1 MTANIRRLR
10 ELPDWVPAAVGL
22 YLLHT
27 EEGVSLRS
35 LARCTGRHPSTV
47 LRQVRRFENRRDDP
61 LVDEALARL
70 GRGTE
75 ASARGLDTPGPDEDT
90 PDMMARLRP
99 LTDEDRLAREARRIL
114 RRLIEPGTILAIA
127 PEMERA
133 VVLKETADG
142 TTARIAVVEREV
154 AQVFALK
161 EWIACRRSGRVAT
174 YAITQTGRAALK
186 RMLAAEADHTGLA
199 EAPAPFAA
207 QHAEWEERRFERAEG
222 EAERVRVNVAESP
235 VAMLARRKDADG
247 KPFLSADLVAAA
259 ERLREDFELAQMGP
273 RVAQNWDRFLTAGDR
288 GSFGG
293 HGPAEGPRGAR
304 DRVAAALR
312 DLGPGLGDV
321 ALRCCC
327 FLEGLEATER
337 RMGWSARS
345 GKIVLRIALVRLK
358 RHYDEVSGGRVRGA
372 GACRWCAS
380 RTPAGR
386 RQWVGGWIA
395 CLAAQ
400 HSAPSVPAGA
410 RGLSECARRNT
421 ALRRA
426 RGFGHRAGS
435 GLCDHRRSPKAEP

>member
-1 MTANIRRLR
+1 MTADIRRFR
-10 ELPDWVPAAVGL
+10 QLPEWVPAAVGL

-27 EEGVSLRS
+27 EDGVSLRS

-70 GRGTE
+70 
-75 ASARGLDTPGPDEDT
+75 ARGAQSSAAGRTAPRQHEDR

-99 LTDEDRLAREARRIL
+99 FTDDDSLSREARRIL
-114 RRLIEPGTILAIA
+114 RRLCESGTILAIA

-133 VVLKETADG
+133 VVMKETADG
-142 TTARIAVVEREV
+142 TSARIAVLDREI

-161 EWIACRRSGRVAT
+161 EWIACRRTGRVAT
-174 YAITQTGRAALK
+174 YVITQTGRAALK
-186 RMLAAEADHTGLA
+186 RLMAEAEGA
-199 EAPAPFAA
+199 QGMEEAPTPFAA
-207 QHAEWEERRFERAEG
+207 QHREMENREIARPEGAGERI
-222 EAERVRVNVAESP
+222 RVNIAESP

-247 KPFLSADLVAAA
+247 KPFLSADLVAAG

-273 RVAQNWDRFLTAGDR
+273 RVGQNWDRFLTGSDR
-288 GSFGG
+288 GRFGG
-293 HGPAEGPRGAR
+293 SGPAEGPRAAR

-345 GKIVLRIALVRLK
+345 GKVVLRIALIRLK
-358 RHYDEVSGGRVRGA
+358 RHYDEVSG
-372 GACRWCAS
+372 S
-380 RTPAGR
+380 RSRMIG
-386 RQWVGGWIA
+386 
-395 CLAAQ
+395 
-400 HSAPSVPAGA
+400 
-410 RGLSECARRNT
+410 
-421 ALRRA
+421 
-426 RGFGHRAGS
+426 
-435 GLCDHRRSPKAEP
+435 